1 MCRNIKRLHNFQP
14 PATEEEIRASAIQY
28 VRKLSGFTRPSK
40 VNEAPFERAV
50 ERIAHASRELLDS
63 LVTNA
68 PARDRETE
76 RAKALSRYLTTD
88 VRA

>member
-40 VNEAPFERAV
+40 VNEAPFDRAV

-76 RAKALSRYLTTD
+76 RAKARSRYLTAD

>member
-1 MCRNIKRLHNFQP
+1 
-14 PATEEEIRASAIQY
+14 
-28 VRKLSGFTRPSK
+28 